1 MPKKLLVKILPE
13 GSSVEAEEGETLLEA
28 LQRSGIA
35 LENVCGGKGICGK
48 CTVKVL
54 SGELSKP
61 TRAEIGWQKVLG
73 EEYRLACQAKILSD
87 VVIEIPY
94 ASVKRRAK
102 ILTETASRKF
112 GIEPAVKVKLLNL
125 NSPTLEDNCADLE
138 RLLDAIGA
146 GSFDPKIL
154 GYVSEA
160 LRKLNFQVLAVV
172 FDGELVDVVSPDD
185 RAFGAAFDVGTTTV
199 VGYLYDLSSGE
210 LLSVK
215 AMYNKQISY
224 GEDVIS
230 RIEFASSSQ
239 EKLAEMQKAVIDT
252 LNELL
257 EEMARE
263 AQIDVERIYDV
274 VCSGN
279 SIMIGLLLGNSCAYA
294 AKAPYTPPFTSP
306 VKVKCRE
313 LGLKASATGY
323 LRTLPLVSAYIGGD
337 VVADILVSEL
347 HRYEEPVAL
356 IDLGTNG
363 EVVVNSGEEMVAA
376 SCAAGPALE
385 GYGIRDGMRG
395 VEGAI
400 ESVTIAEDGETVYY
414 RTIGNVPPRGICGS
428 GIIDALAWMRLRGI
442 IDESGRM
449 RDGVSSRL
457 TRENGQLMFII
468 AEEEETSTGRKIAIS
483 QKDVRK
489 IQLAKAAVL
498 AAFLTLMRTLN
509 LKISGLRKLFVAGA
523 FGNYIDP
530 FSAKVLG
537 LLPDIP
543 SDRIVQIGNGSGA
556 GASAL
561 LLSKKL
567 WKEAEEI
574 ARKIRVVELNL
585 VPSFRKEFIDA
596 TFIPHRDKSLFRNTL
611 SAAEKLSVA
620 GKKIKSS
627 LLA

>member
-1 MPKKLLVKILPE
+1 MPRKLRVKILPE

-28 LQRSGIA
+28 LQRSGVA

-48 CTVKVL
+48 CAVKVL
-54 SGELSKP
+54 SGELSEP

-87 VVIEIPY
+87 IVIEIPY
-94 ASVKRRAK
+94 ASAKRRAK

-112 GIEPAVKVKLLNL
+112 GLEPAVKVKLLNL
-125 NSPTLEDNCADLE
+125 SSPTLEDNRADLE

-146 GSFDPKIL
+146 RSFDPKII

-160 LRKLNFQVLAVV
+160 LRKLNFQVSAVV
-172 FDGELVDVVSPDD
+172 FDGELVDVVSPED

-199 VGYLYDLSSGE
+199 VGYLYDLTSGK

-239 EKLAEMQKAVIDT
+239 EKLAEMQKAVIST

-257 EEMARE
+257 EEMAKE

-279 SIMIGLLLGNSCAYA
+279 SVMTGLLLGNSCAYA

-313 LGLKASATGY
+313 LGLKAGATGY

-400 ESVTIAEDGETVYY
+400 ESVTIAEDRETVYY

-449 RDGVSSRL
+449 KEGVSSRL

-509 LKISGLRKLFVAGA
+509 LEISELRKLFVAGA

-561 LLSKKL
+561 LLSKEL

-585 VPSFRKEFIDA
+585 VPSFRKDFINA
-596 TFIPHRDKSLFRNTL
+596 TFIPHRDKSLFQSTL
-611 SAAEKLSVA
+611 SAVEKLSTA
-620 GKKIKSS
+620 GKKG
-627 LLA
+627 

>member
-1 MPKKLLVKILPE
+1 MPRKLRVKILPE
-13 GSSVEAEEGETLLEA
+13 GFSVEAEEGETLLEA
-28 LQRSGIA
+28 LQRSGVA

-48 CTVKVL
+48 CAVKVL
-54 SGELSKP
+54 SGELSEP
-61 TRAEIGWQKVLG
+61 TRAEQSWQKVLG
-73 EEYRLACQAKILSD
+73 KEYRLACQAKILSD
-87 VVIEIPY
+87 IVIEIPY
-94 ASVKRRAK
+94 ASAKRRAK

-112 GIEPAVKVKLLNL
+112 GIKPAVKVKLLIL
-125 NSPTLEDNCADLE
+125 NSPTLEDNRADLE
-138 RLLDAIGA
+138 RLLDAMGA
-146 GSFDPKIL
+146 RFFDPKIL

-160 LRKLNFQVLAVV
+160 LRKLNFQVSAVV
-172 FDGELVDVVSPDD
+172 FDGELVDVVSPED

-199 VGYLYDLSSGE
+199 VGYLYDLTNGK

-239 EKLAEMQKAVIDT
+239 EKLAEMQKTVIGT

-257 EEMARE
+257 EEMTKE

-279 SIMIGLLLGNSCAYA
+279 SIMTGLLLGNSCAYA

-306 VKVKCRE
+306 VKVKCRD

-347 HRYEEPVAL
+347 HRCERPVAL

-414 RTIGNVPPRGICGS
+414 RTIGDAPPRGICGS

-449 RDGVSSRL
+449 KEGISSRL

-509 LKISGLRKLFVAGA
+509 LEISELRKLFVAGA

-561 LLSKKL
+561 LLSKEL

-585 VPSFRKEFIDA
+585 VPSFRKDFIDA
-596 TFIPHRDKSLFRNTL
+596 TFIPHRDKSLFQSTL
-611 SAAEKLSVA
+611 SAVEKLSTA
-620 GKKIKSS
+620 GKKG
-627 LLA
+627 

>member
-1 MPKKLLVKILPE
+1 MPRKLRVKILPE
-13 GSSVEAEEGETLLEA
+13 GFSVEAEEGETLLEA
-28 LQRSGIA
+28 LQRSGVA

-48 CTVKVL
+48 CAVKVL
-54 SGELSKP
+54 SGELSEP

-73 EEYRLACQAKILSD
+73 KEYRLACQAKILSD
-87 VVIEIPY
+87 IVIEIPY
-94 ASVKRRAK
+94 ASAKRRAK

-112 GIEPAVKVKLLNL
+112 GIEPAAKMKFLIL
-125 NSPTLEDNCADLE
+125 NSPTLEDNRADLE
-138 RLLDAIGA
+138 RLLDAMGA
-146 GSFDPKIL
+146 RSFDPKIL
-154 GYVSEA
+154 DYVSEA
-160 LRKLNFQVLAVV
+160 LRKLNFQVSAVV
-172 FDGELVDVVSPDD
+172 FDGELVDVVSPED
-185 RAFGAAFDVGTTTV
+185 RAFGAAFDIGTTTV
-199 VGYLYDLSSGE
+199 VGYLYDLTSGK

-239 EKLAEMQKAVIDT
+239 KKLAEMQKAVINT

-257 EEMARE
+257 EEMAKE

-279 SIMIGLLLGNSCAYA
+279 SVMTGLLLGNSCAYA

-306 VKVKCRE
+306 VKVKCRD

-347 HRYEEPVAL
+347 HRYEEPAAL

-449 RDGVSSRL
+449 KEGVSSRL

-498 AAFLTLMRTLN
+498 AAFLTLMHTLN
-509 LKISGLRKLFVAGA
+509 LKISELRKLFVAGA

-561 LLSKKL
+561 LLSKEL

-585 VPSFRKEFIDA
+585 VPSFRKDFIDA
-596 TFIPHRDKSLFRNTL
+596 TFIPHRDKSLFQSTL
-611 SAAEKLSVA
+611 SAVEKLSTA
-620 GKKIKSS
+620 GKKG
-627 LLA
+627 

>member
-73 EEYRLACQAKILSD
+73 EEYRLACQVKILSD

-263 AQIDVERIYDV
+263 AQVDVERIYDV

-620 GKKIKSS
+620 GKKN
-627 LLA
+627 

>member
-1 MPKKLLVKILPE
+1 MPKKLRVKILPE
-13 GSSVEAEEGETLLEA
+13 GFSVEAREGETLLEA

-48 CTVKVL
+48 CAVKVL
-54 SGELSKP
+54 NGKLSEP

-87 VVIEIPY
+87 VIIENPY
-94 ASVKRRAK
+94 ASAKRRAK
-102 ILTETASRKF
+102 ILTETASKKLD
-112 GIEPAVKVKLLNL
+112 INPAVKVKLLDL
-125 NSPTLEDNCADLE
+125 NSPTLEDNRADLE
-138 RLLDAIGA
+138 RLLDAMDKR
-146 GSFDPKIL
+146 SFDPKIL
-154 GYVSEA
+154 SHVSEA
-160 LRKLNFQVLAVV
+160 LRKLNFQVSVVV
-172 FDGELVDVVSPDD
+172 FDGELVDILSPEDH
-185 RAFGAAFDVGTTTV
+185 AFGAAFDVGTTTV
-199 VGYLYDLSSGE
+199 VGYLYDLTDGKM
-210 LLSVK
+210 LSVR

-257 EEMARE
+257 EEMAKE
-263 AQIDVERIYDV
+263 AKINVERIYDV

-279 SIMIGLLLGNSCAYA
+279 SIMTGLLLGNSCAYA
-294 AKAPYTPPFTSP
+294 AKAPYTSPFTSP
-306 VKVKCRE
+306 VRVKCRD

-363 EVVVNSGEEMVAA
+363 EVVINSGEEMVAA

-414 RTIGNVPPRGICGS
+414 RTIGDAPPRGICGS

-449 RDGVSSRL
+449 REGVSSRL

-489 IQLAKAAVL
+489 MQLAKAAVL

-509 LKISGLRKLFVAGA
+509 LEISELRKLFVAGA

-537 LLPDIP
+537 LFPDIP

-561 LLSKKL
+561 LLSREL

-585 VPSFRKEFIDA
+585 VPSFRKDFIDA
-596 TFIPHRDKSLFRNTL
+596 TFIPHRDKSLFQSTL
-611 SAAEKLSVA
+611 SAVEKLIAA
-620 GKKIKSS
+620 GKKG
-627 LLA
+627 